1 MGEAL
6 RKTALTLAVLF
17 CFAATALP
25 QTPAVKVKIHAVLV
39 DKDLNLKPA
48 PRLALAIRNLTDT
61 SAAPLAART
70 GLDGIVEIA
79 LLPGRY
85 EISTPDP
92 VEFHGK
98 KYTWKLEVAVAAAGQ
113 TIELSND
120 NATVTDVE
128 AAPPRAP
135 EGDLTAA
142 FQRLQ
147 HSVVTVRSES
157 RDGTGFL
164 IDPAGLVLTN
174 HHVVEKSE
182 YIAVQ
187 FDKKRKLPARLLAS
201 DAEKDVA
208 VLWVNLAAFPEA
220 VIAPLAA
227 ADSGP
232 LVVEG
237 ERVFTI
243 GSPFRRE
250 KTLTTGI
257 VSKVEPR
264 GITSDI
270 SINPGSSGGPLF
282 NLRGI
287 VVGITTA
294 TQQRLSRIV
303 RIEDAMPLVAQ
314 AQGKLAGQS
323 APPASLLPVEPVDF
337 FPSAPL
343 EALLRLEKMDTDA
356 YFFEAGPFRVSL
368 LTPIV
373 NFFLIHEDEMKAAR
387 TKAKRAQGTAATP
400 PSSALDHAREYIPV
414 LLVRVAPKFGGF
426 LKVRYKTDFYRLR
439 LLCGSTEVQPIDP
452 GRVPRVLRGP
462 AGNVT
467 DETFQ
472 GIYSYPPDALSPSCG
487 SVTLE
492 IFSEQEKQT
501 PITKVLDGATV
512 MRIWN
517 DFEPY
522 RRQHPSP

>member
-1 MGEAL
+1 L
-6 RKTALTLAVLF
+6 KKSALTLAVLF
-17 CFAATALP
+17 CFALAALP

-48 PRLALAIRNLTDT
+48 PRLALTLRNLTDT

-70 GLDGIVEIA
+70 GLDGIVELA
-79 LLPGRY
+79 LVPGRY
-85 EISTPDP
+85 ELSTPDP
-92 VEFHGK
+92 IEFQGK
-98 KYTWKLEVAVAAAGQ
+98 KYTWKIEVDVSGAEQ
-113 TIELSND
+113 KIELSND
-120 NATVTDVE
+120 NAIVTAVTVE
-128 AAPPRAP
+128 APRAP

-147 HSVVTVRSES
+147 NSVVTVRSEA

-164 IDPAGLVLTN
+164 IDPAGLILTN

-187 FDKKRKLPARLLAS
+187 FDKKRKVPARLLAA

-220 VIAPLAA
+220 VIAPLASQDA
-227 ADSGP
+227 GP

-250 KTLTTGI
+250 KTLTTGV

-270 SINPGSSGGPLF
+270 TINPGNSGGPLF

-303 RIEDAMPLVAQ
+303 RIEDALPLVAQ

-323 APPASLLPVEPVDF
+323 APPATLLPVEPADF

-343 EALLRLEKMDTDA
+343 EALLRLEKMDTDS

-373 NFFLIHEDEMKAAR
+373 NFFLIHADEMKAAR
-387 TKAKRAQGTAATP
+387 AKAKRAQGSAATP
-400 PSSALDHAREYIPV
+400 PSSAIEDAKEYVPV
-414 LLVRVAPKFGGF
+414 LLIRVAPKFGGF
-426 LKVRYKTDFYRLR
+426 LKVRYKTDFYRMR

-452 GRVPRVLRGP
+452 GRLPRVLRNP
-462 AGNVT
+462 MGNVT

-472 GIYSYPPDALSPSCG
+472 GVYSFPPDAVSPSCG

-501 PITKVLDGATV
+501 PITKVLDGAIV
-512 MRIWN
+512 SRIWN
-517 DFEPY
+517 DFEHY
-522 RRQHPSP
+522 RRQQASR